1 MIRAKVAEILSRGPI
16 PSETDGEEAEFS
28 WLEDALSSLELP
40 LTNEEAAALAAL
52 FGEDNCFGLAWT
64 LLHAIE
70 TSPDPVYASD
80 PGPSA
85 NEWQRRLWERAR
97 RCPSTP

>member
-1 MIRAKVAEILSRGPI
+1 MIRAKVADILSRGTI

-28 WLEDALSSLELP
+28 WLEDALNSLELP
-40 LTNEEAAALAAL
+40 LTNEEAAALAAV
-52 FGEDNCFGLAWT
+52 FGEDNYFGLAWT

-85 NEWQRRLWERAR
+85 NEWQRRSWERAR
-97 RCPSTP
+97 RSPGMP